1 LKGDSNWNKSDACG
15 VEVTMFL
22 VPLLLAQQF
31 DVASVKPYREKQLS
45 EVFQIA
51 PNGDIRIANKTLREL
66 VRSAYMLHES
76 QLQGGPEWFASD
88 RWNIEAK
95 VGDARVSKKESLLRL
110 KNLIDQRF
118 QIATHRKSRPMT
130 ILALTQAK
138 SGHKLKPAVAGE
150 ERRLHGGGLGMVFTK
165 RFDMEG
171 LAAIL
176 SGMLGRIVR
185 DETGLT
191 GEFAFDLEWTPDPMT
206 ERLPGQPA
214 DLKPTDSAPGPSLYE
229 ALQRQLG
236 LRIVSKKAPVDV
248 VIVDRASRPKPN

>member
-1 LKGDSNWNKSDACG
+1 
-15 VEVTMFL
+15 MFL
-22 VPLLLAQQF
+22 AFLLLVQQF

-51 PNGDIRIANKTLREL
+51 PNGDIRILNKTLREM

-76 QLQGGPEWFASD
+76 QLGGGPEWFDSD
-88 RWNIEAK
+88 RWSIEAK
-95 VGDARVSKKESLLRL
+95 VGATPVSKKESFLRL

-118 QIATHRKSRPMT
+118 QIATHRESRAMT
-130 ILALTQAK
+130 VLALTQAR
-138 SGHKLKPAVAGE
+138 SGHKLKPAVVGE
-150 ERRLHGGGLGMVFTK
+150 EMRLQGGGMGMVFTK
-165 RFDMEG
+165 RYDMEG
-171 LAAIL
+171 LASIL

-185 DETGLT
+185 DETGLP
-191 GEFAFDLEWTPDPMT
+191 GEFAFDLEWTPDPMA

-236 LRIVSKKAPVDV
+236 LRLVSKKAPVDV
-248 VIVDRASRPKPN
+248 VIVDRASRPQLN